1 MLDGVLPLKL
11 GSILP
16 VAGPVATYSLLLLL
30 LLEEFPGVVFPVVL
44 PGVEEAVLLELPGVK
59 LLEKVPELLPGV
71 FVPAVVFDAVL
82 FTFSAFPLLVVQ
94 APLAAKV

>member
-1 MLDGVLPLKL
+1 M
-11 GSILP
+11 
-16 VAGPVATYSLLLLL
+16 
-30 LLEEFPGVVFPVVL
+30 VL

-82 FTFSAFPLLVVQ
+82 FTFSAVSSKGIRNSVNL
-94 APLAAKV
+94 